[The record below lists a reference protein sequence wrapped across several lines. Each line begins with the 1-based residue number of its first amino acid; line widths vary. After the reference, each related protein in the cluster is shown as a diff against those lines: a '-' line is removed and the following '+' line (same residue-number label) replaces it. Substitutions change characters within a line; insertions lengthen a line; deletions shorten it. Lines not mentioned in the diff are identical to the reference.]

1 MRCHWVL
8 LSVCLVACGG
18 NRQAPNS
25 AVSAPDPTVAA
36 GGSTEQ
42 TFETL
47 NTMAFQLLE
56 SGRQV
61 DAAKAV
67 DLFDQVRVMDGETAT
82 STYNL
87 AVAYHRAGDS
97 TSAIRLYDATLG
109 MEPSW
114 LEAELNAAR
123 LLALEGRYRGAL
135 MRLRRAIEQD
145 PENLDLRV
153 GLVDVYRLMGD
164 YDSAIIE
171 AKQALSIN
179 ANSIELYRSMGA
191 TYVDQGELMLA
202 RFVLQKALDTLEGSR
217 EHAGLHESLGRV
229 YHMEDKLMLARAFYE
244 RALEIDA
251 SMFPS
256 RIFLSELHMND
267 RNYADAVTLL
277 EFASARR
284 PEDAGLLITLGV
296 AYRGVGREDDAVAS
310 YKAAIQAD
318 PSFIDPWF
326 NLGVVYGDSLKEYDR
341 SISAFTQYIEM
352 SGVESALAAE
362 YIKDIE
368 REQKRADRR
377 KNAEEDR
384 RRREAERVERQ
395 RLLDQVGESEGDSAT
410 TREGE
415 E

>member
-1 MRCHWVL
+1 MRVSWIMLSGL
-8 LSVCLVACGG
+8 LLGCGG
-18 NRQAPNS
+18 QRQTPNTSGSASSQAAAS
-25 AVSAPDPTVAA
+25 AV
-36 GGSTEQ
+36 STEQ
-42 TFETL
+42 TYDTL
-47 NTMAFQLLE
+47 NTMAFRLLE

-61 DAAKAV
+61 DAARAV
-67 DLFDQVRVMDGETAT
+67 ELFEQVGQMDGGTAT
-82 STYNL
+82 SKYNL
-87 AVAYHRAGDS
+87 AVAHHRAGDA
-97 TSAIRLYDATLG
+97 TSAIRMYDAALG

-114 LEAELNAAR
+114 LEAELHAAR
-123 LLALEGRYRGAL
+123 LLAIDGRYRGAL

-164 YDSAIIE
+164 YDSAISE

-202 RFVLQKALDTLEGSR
+202 RFVLQKALDTLEGAR

-229 YHMEDKLMLARAFYE
+229 YHLEDKLLLARAFYE
-244 RALEIDA
+244 RALEIDD

-256 RIFLSELHMND
+256 RIFLSELHMTD
-267 RNYADAVTLL
+267 RNYADAVMLL
-277 EFASARR
+277 EFARARR
-284 PEDAGLLITLGV
+284 PDDPGLLITLGV
-296 AYRGVGREDDAVAS
+296 AYRGVGREEDAVEA

-326 NLGVVYGDSLKEYDR
+326 NLGVVYGDSLKEYER
-341 SISAFTQYIEM
+341 SISAFTQYVEM
-352 SGVESALAAE
+352 SGVESALASE

-384 RRREAERVERQ
+384 KRREAERAERQ
-395 RLLDQVGESEGDSAT
+395 RLLEMMDGSEGGSSSSNA
-410 TREGE
+410 GE